1 MTRPPFLERHPSV
14 ALAVVLLGWLAVGIL
29 EGLGY

>member
-1 MTRPPFLERHPSV
+1 MNRPPFLERHPPV

-29 EGLGY
+29 EWLGC

>member
-1 MTRPPFLERHPSV
+1 MQRFLDRHPSV
-14 ALAVVLLGWLAVGIL
+14 AFIALLVLWLAVGIL